1 MGANNSS
8 QSMSTT
14 NEAISNTLMAVSNE
28 LETTFESMQES
39 DIRFEM
45 NMGNIV
51 ASGDCQFSLNAT
63 QNVDLDVQSV
73 FHAQDNLSNQQ
84 RETFESDVINAQV
97 AETNQ
102 QNKGLNL
109 FQFNDADVQQDIQN
123 TIENNSTSII
133 ENSKKTSG
141 ITTRSDTIGMY
152 IETGD
157 ITCSGG
163 ANMMLNLSQD
173 VAISILT
180 EQISE
185 TIIDVVQTSDYMAKV
200 SNAQRSEITQANSG
214 LDPMA
219 SLAASAMPLIISLVA
234 GLGGITGIKKLFS
247 RNKRPSAPRGRSS
260 SMDPRDTGPAGFQPE
275 YVPEYFQEGGWG
287 RGPDEYL
294 HRLPEDA
301 DADAVDAAEQTRRA
315 NEWFDENSSTA
326 PQPPPRPP
334 SGHPQSPGRAPQ
346 KKFDLTKVFKSKFF
360 WFVFVVC
367 LAVIIIDWYKVE
379 FESKKWCPSSKQ
391 CSDNWEK
398 AIVRGSGAEE
408 IENCRFDRYV
418 NPANVTEYLPSS
430 SKSADWYPMPDAD
443 GGGPPGQCGHTIM
456 SEPNIDKETREP
468 VEESKPIDC
477 RFQPVRCE
485 TECAWAHRLYKE
497 GRYCEIP
504 FLTKVFCGL
513 PIHAIFT
520 DGEYE
525 CYLPGE
531 TA

>member
-51 ASGDCQFSLNAT
+51 ASDECQFSLVAT

-157 ITCSGG
+157 ITCTGG

-260 SMDPRDTGPAGFQPE
+260 SMDPRDTGPAGYHPD
-275 YVPEYFQEGGWG
+275 YFQEGGWG
-287 RGPDEYL
+287 PQAGPDVEL
-294 HRLPEDA
+294 HREA
-301 DADAVDAAEQTRRA
+301 GQTRRA
-315 NEWFDENSSTA
+315 NEWVDENSSTAPQAPRGAVEGNEWFDENSSSA
-326 PQPPPRPP
+326 PQPP
-334 SGHPQSPGRAPQ
+334 QAPQ

-398 AIVRGSGAEE
+398 AISANPAKAEE

-485 TECAWAHRLYKE
+485 TEYAWAHRLYKE